1 MHYECGQHASVELW
15 KKDEGPS
22 QQHKNLKLKVNGQG
36 KLFASAINNTCNLCM
51 YGCVIAHAK

>member
-15 KKDEGPS
+15 KKDEGPR

-51 YGCVIAHAK
+51 CGCMDV